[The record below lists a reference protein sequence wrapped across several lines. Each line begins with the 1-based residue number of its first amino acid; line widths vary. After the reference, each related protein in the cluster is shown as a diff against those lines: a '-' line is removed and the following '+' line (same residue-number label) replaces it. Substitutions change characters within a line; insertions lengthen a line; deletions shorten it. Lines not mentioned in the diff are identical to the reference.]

1 VIKEPYATLLNNMLK
16 IMKEEFKDDLI
27 SVVVYGSVA
36 RGDNRNDSDVDLL
49 IIMKNLPKDSM
60 LKRIRLFETKVED
73 KLNLDE
79 YWKMGYYIS
88 LSPVL
93 KTPEEAEKFSPL
105 YLDMVY
111 DAVILYD
118 RNYFF
123 TRILQKLRDR
133 LRELG
138 AERVRMGK
146 KWYWVLKKDSRFGET
161 VEL

>member
-1 VIKEPYATLLNNMLK
+1 VIKEPYATLLNNMVK

-27 SVVVYGSVA
+27 SVVLYGSVA

-49 IIMKNLPKDSM
+49 IIIKNLPKDSM

-79 YWKMGYYIS
+79 FWKNGYYIS
-88 LSPVL
+88 LSPIL
-93 KTPEEAEKFSPL
+93 KTPEEAEKISPL

-111 DAVILYD
+111 DAIILYD
-118 RNYFF
+118 KNQFF
-123 TRILQKLRDR
+123 TKILQKLKERFK
-133 LRELG
+133 ELG
-138 AERVRMGK
+138 AERVRIGK
-146 KWYWVLKKDSRFGET
+146 KWYWVLKKDSKFGDT

>member
-1 VIKEPYATLLNNMLK
+1 MIKEPYITLLNNMVK

-27 SVVVYGSVA
+27 SVVLYGSVA

-49 IIMKNLPKDSM
+49 IIIKNLPKDSM

-79 YWKMGYYIS
+79 FWKNGYYIS
-88 LSPVL
+88 LSPIL
-93 KTPEEAEKFSPL
+93 KTPEEAEKISPL

-111 DAVILYD
+111 DAIILYD
-118 RNYFF
+118 KNQFF
-123 TRILQKLRDR
+123 TKILQKLKER
-133 LRELG
+133 LKELG
-138 AERVRMGK
+138 AERVRIGK
-146 KWYWVLKKDSRFGET
+146 KWYWVLKKDSKFGDT

>member
-1 VIKEPYATLLNNMLK
+1 MIK

-36 RGDNRNDSDVDLL
+36 RGDNKNDSDVDLL

-133 LRELG
+133 LKELG
-138 AERVRMGK
+138 AERVKMGK

>member
-1 VIKEPYATLLNNMLK
+1 MIREPYATLLNNMIK

-27 SVVVYGSVA
+27 SVVLYGSVA
-36 RGDNRNDSDVDLL
+36 RGDNRNDSDVDIL
-49 IIMKNLPKDSM
+49 IVMDNLPRDSM

-79 YWKMGYYIS
+79 YWNKGYYVS
-88 LSPVL
+88 LSPIL
-93 KTPEEAEKFSPL
+93 KTPEEAGKISPL

-111 DAVILYD
+111 DALILYD
-118 RNYFF
+118 KDEFF
-123 TRILQKLRDR
+123 TKILQKLKER
-133 LRELG
+133 LTELG

-146 KWYWVLKKDSRFGET
+146 KWYWILKKDSRFGET